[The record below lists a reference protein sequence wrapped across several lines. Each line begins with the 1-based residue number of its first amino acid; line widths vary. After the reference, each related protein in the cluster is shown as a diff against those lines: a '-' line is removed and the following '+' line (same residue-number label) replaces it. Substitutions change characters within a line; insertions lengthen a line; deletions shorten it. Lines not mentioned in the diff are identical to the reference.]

1 MSGYLDDIKDYAFNQ
16 FSKQFTA
23 NLKSLDCQMNVDVP
37 KDFDGDDDVDFVVD
51 ASDVYSLVCEH
62 ADAEL
67 VFDKE
72 ALDKLAKK
80 TMTEEVFG
88 KLLEFANE
96 DAVKKAISDHAV
108 GLYDTMFDLF
118 KKEIEEDVVDRLETV
133 GLDLYKT
140 TK

>member
-1 MSGYLDDIKDYAFNQ
+1 MSGYLDDIKDYVFNQ

-23 NLKSLDCQMNVDVP
+23 NLKSLECQMYVDVP

-51 ASDVYSLVCEH
+51 ASDVYSLVCEY

-67 VFDKE
+67 VFDKD
-72 ALDKLAKK
+72 ALSKLAKK

-88 KLLEFANE
+88 KLLEFAKE

-118 KKEIEEDVVDRLETV
+118 KKEIEDDVVERLDTI
-133 GLDLYKT
+133 GLDLWT

>member
-1 MSGYLDDIKDYAFNQ
+1 MSGYLDDIKDYVFNQ
-16 FSKQFTA
+16 FSKQFTE
-23 NLKSLDCQMNVDVP
+23 NLKSLECQMYVDVP
-37 KDFDGDDDVDFVVD
+37 KDFDGDDDVEFVVD
-51 ASDVYSLVCEH
+51 ASDVYSLVCEY

-67 VFDKE
+67 VFDKD
-72 ALDKLAKK
+72 ALSKLAKK

-118 KKEIEEDVVDRLETV
+118 KKEIEEDVVERLDTV

>member
-16 FSKQFTA
+16 FSKQFTE
-23 NLKSLDCQMNVDVP
+23 NLKNLDCQMFVDVP

-51 ASDVYSLVCEH
+51 ASGVYSLVCEY

-67 VFDKE
+67 VFDKD
-72 ALDKLAKK
+72 ALSKLAKK

-118 KKEIEEDVVDRLETV
+118 KKEIEEDVIDRLDTI
-133 GLDLYKT
+133 GLDLWT

>member
-23 NLKSLDCQMNVDVP
+23 NLKNLDCQMFVDVP

-51 ASDVYSLVCEH
+51 ASGVYSLVCEY

-67 VFDKE
+67 VFDKD
-72 ALDKLAKK
+72 ALSKLAKK
-80 TMTEEVFG
+80 TMNEEVFG

-96 DAVKKAISDHAV
+96 DAVKKAISDHVV

-118 KKEIEEDVVDRLETV
+118 KKEIEEDVIDRLDTI
-133 GLDLYKT
+133 GLDLWT

>member
-1 MSGYLDDIKDYAFNQ
+1 MSGYLDDIKNYAFKQ

-23 NLKSLDCQMNVDVP
+23 NLKSLECQIYVDVP
-37 KDFDGDDDVDFVVD
+37 KDFDGDDDVNFVVD
-51 ASDVYSLVCEH
+51 ASDVYSLVCEY
-62 ADAEL
+62 ADVEL
-67 VFDKE
+67 VFDKD
-72 ALDKLAKK
+72 ALSKLAKQ

-118 KKEIEEDVVDRLETV
+118 KKEIEDDVVERLDTV
-133 GLDLYKT
+133 GLDLYRT

>member
-23 NLKSLDCQMNVDVP
+23 NLKNLDCQMFVDVP

-51 ASDVYSLVCEH
+51 ASGVYSLVCEY

-88 KLLEFANE
+88 KLLEFVKE
-96 DAVKKAISDHAV
+96 DTVKKSISDHAV

-118 KKEIEEDVVDRLETV
+118 KKEIEEDVVDRLDTI

>member
-23 NLKSLDCQMNVDVP
+23 NLKNLDCQMFVDVP

-51 ASDVYSLVCEH
+51 ASDVYSLVCEY

-67 VFDKE
+67 VFDKD
-72 ALDKLAKK
+72 ALSKLAKK

-118 KKEIEEDVVDRLETV
+118 KKEIEEDVIDRLDTV
-133 GLDLYKT
+133 GLDLWT